1 MTNKMDEKTLELA
14 EENLRAFVETV
25 AKNIARFPRLDRCGS
40 CHYCSEKVK
49 GDKLFCGAECAA
61 DYEYEQKTL
70 KAQGR

>member
-1 MTNKMDEKTLELA
+1 MNDRMLERV
-14 EENLRAFVETV
+14 EENMREFVENT
-25 AKNIARFPRLDRCGS
+25 ARNLARFPRLDRCGS
-40 CHYCSEKVK
+40 CHYCSEAVK

>member
-1 MTNKMDEKTLELA
+1 MDEKVLEIA
-14 EENLRAFVETV
+14 EENLRAFVENT
-25 AKNIARFPRLDRCGS
+25 AKNIARFPKLDRYGG
-40 CHYCSEKVK
+40 CHYCSEAVK

>member
-1 MTNKMDEKTLELA
+1 MNERTLERV
-14 EENLRAFVETV
+14 EENMRELLEHQ
-25 AKNIARFPRLDRCGS
+25 ARRMASRPRLDRCGS
-40 CHYCSEKVK
+40 CHYCSEEVK

>member
-1 MTNKMDEKTLELA
+1 MNEKILERV
-14 EENLRAFVETV
+14 EENMREFVENT
-25 AKNIARFPRLDRCGS
+25 ARNLARFPRLDRCGS
-40 CHYCSEKVK
+40 CHYCSESVK

>member
-1 MTNKMDEKTLELA
+1 MLERV
-14 EENLRAFVETV
+14 EDNMREFVENT
-25 AKNIARFPRLDRCGS
+25 ARNIARFPRLDRCGS
-40 CHYCSEKVK
+40 CHYCSEVVN

>member
-1 MTNKMDEKTLELA
+1 MNEKMLERV
-14 EENLRAFVETV
+14 EENMREFVENT
-25 AKNIARFPRLDRCGS
+25 ARNLARFPRLDRCGS
-40 CHYCSEKVK
+40 CHYCSESVK